1 MPRFEYKDKSSH
13 KFWEI
18 QQKGKKVEVRFGK
31 VGTEGQKKLKDL
43 GSKSLAVAEYDK
55 LIKAKKKKGYAPAGK
70 KSNAPTAPTFPRDL
84 KQEAEIEKTPSDVD
98 QYLVYADWLET
109 QGDPRGQLIEV
120 QAQLLD
126 KPGDKSLSAVERSLF
141 KKHTEHFFGLPHEE
155 EHEPNTAPKRNKR
168 SKGEVRRLE
177 LPNAYWSFGHFH
189 EIDWYCGYVQ
199 HLHFDAGYYED
210 GKSGEDCVE
219 LLQRFLQNPS
229 ARFIQHLSLGDIWA
243 DESDFMPNMTLVIEA
258 LGSAPCGEHL
268 KRLEFRGGEND
279 ISGVILDASELSKA
293 CPNLEHLRLYGG
305 SITLGKPKLPR
316 LRSLSVWTGGLNKD
330 AVRSISKAKWP
341 QLESLQLLFGEENY
355 GANVR
360 VKDLSSILQGS
371 GLNKIKHLGLC
382 NASFADDLCRA
393 LPKAEILP
401 QLQTLDLSMGI
412 MTEKGAR
419 ALLKSADRFKH
430 LKQLDLQENYIPE
443 DMHQDL
449 KKLCAEVLVEGQKD
463 EEDEPEYRYT
473 SVSE

>member
-31 VGTEGQKKLKDL
+31 VGNEGQKKVKDL
-43 GSKSLAVAEYDK
+43 GNKALAIAEYDK

-70 KSNAPTAPTFPRDL
+70 KPSAPPPPTFPRDL

-120 QAQLLD
+120 QAQLLN
-126 KPGDKSLSAVERSLF
+126 KPGDKSLSALERSLF
-141 KKHTEHFFGLPHEE
+141 KKHKEHFFGPAHETDFN
-155 EHEPNTAPKRNKR
+155 PNTVPQRDKR
-168 SKGEVRRLE
+168 SKGDVRRRA
-177 LPNAYWSFGHFH
+177 LPKVCWSFGYFK

-199 HLHFDAGYYED
+199 HLHFDTGYYGE
-210 GKSGEDCVE
+210 GKSGEDSVE
-219 LLQRFLQNPS
+219 ILLRFLQTPS

-243 DESDFMPNMTLVIEA
+243 DESDYMPNMTLVIEA
-258 LGSAPCGEHL
+258 LGSAPCSEHL
-268 KRLEFRGGEND
+268 KHLEFRGGENA
-279 ISGVILDASELSKA
+279 ISGVILDASKLSKA
-293 CPNLEHLRLYGG
+293 CPNLEELRLYGG
-305 SITLGKPKLPR
+305 SITLGKPNLPQ
-316 LRSLSVWTGGLNKD
+316 LRSLSVWTGGLDKG
-330 AVRSISKAKWP
+330 AVRSISKANWP
-341 QLESLQLLFGEENY
+341 KLESLQLLFGEENY

-360 VKDLSSILQGS
+360 AKDLSSILQGN
-371 GLNKIKHLGLC
+371 GLSKVKHLGLC
-382 NASFADDLCRA
+382 NATFADDLCRA

-419 ALLKSADRFKH
+419 ALLKSAGRFAH
-430 LKQLDLQENYIPE
+430 LKQLDLMENYIPE
-443 DMHQDL
+443 DMHKDL